1 MPCTVG
7 ALCFR
12 ACSGVII
19 TSEKEKEAKEEFI
32 INGPIA
38 KVLGKY
44 KKYKLIEDFP
54 RDFKGSIILLKNYII
69 YVYIF

>member
-1 MPCTVG
+1 M
-7 ALCFR
+7 
-12 ACSGVII
+12 II

-54 RDFKGSIILLKNYII
+54 KDFKGSNILLKNNII
-69 YVYIF
+69 LVMFI

>member
-1 MPCTVG
+1 MG

-54 RDFKGSIILLKNYII
+54 RDFKGSNKLLKNYII